1 MINIIEMTEY
11 TYDILNITTW
21 FEFYTKILTTT
32 YVLMSAYV
40 LSEFVSKSYYLIKG
54 KKSKRTYFF
63 IYVFVFILLYI
74 QTLLLLT
81 SPVNEHADK
90 AILVLFIYTTA
101 LMILFLIFLALTSS
115 ETYQNLQEY
124 TYENKEEGYNTLAGF
139 IYFSFILFLYFKI
152 FFYDISLNL
161 YNNLNEKI
169 WIKNFFNL
177 VGNQR
182 KLTESVNLSNTETHN
197 YLNRSF
203 LSSKNTVEISNIV
216 KNHSNIWAINRQP
229 KFIIHGSGF
238 NIDSVFVT
246 LRAEVVHTY
255 VEYFISGLLQALGL
269 IFIIG
274 SMIV

>member
-1 MINIIEMTEY
+1 MTMQNLLRTVEY
-11 TYDILNITTW
+11 SYELLNITTW
-21 FEFYTKILTTT
+21 FEFYTKVLTIT

-81 SPVNEHADK
+81 SPVNEHSDK

-115 ETYQNLQEY
+115 ETYQNLQECK
-124 TYENKEEGYNTLAGF
+124 YENDEEQYSNLVGF
-139 IYFSFILFLYFKI
+139 LYFVIISFLYFKI

-169 WIKNFFNL
+169 
-177 VGNQR
+177 
-182 KLTESVNLSNTETHN
+182 
-197 YLNRSF
+197 
-203 LSSKNTVEISNIV
+203 
-216 KNHSNIWAINRQP
+216 
-229 KFIIHGSGF
+229 
-238 NIDSVFVT
+238 
-246 LRAEVVHTY
+246 
-255 VEYFISGLLQALGL
+255 
-269 IFIIG
+269 
-274 SMIV
+274 